1 MESVLFVFL
10 YESFQVDSWYT
21 GVANNRPATELRK
34 FFACTESTNAL
45 IVLGVQADKNRREA
59 RVEGRVCNSYILRR
73 HRKVKKI

>member
-21 GVANNRPATELRK
+21 GVANDRPATELRK

-45 IVLGVQADKNRREA
+45 IVLGVQANKTA
-59 RVEGRVCNSYILRR
+59 A
-73 HRKVKKI
+73 K